1 MSKGF
6 NYYATNNCLR
16 KIFLEI
22 ESAIDIKYVKVIGFH
37 EKNEQIPIFNSVSE
51 IFVTDLVKNSPPNF
65 PAFNIYKKDRALYFF
80 GRETYKGKLC
90 YDVYEP
96 NGQNSVCWHY
106 GGEYEE
112 KSVGKGTICI
122 VEETSESEEIYRII
136 KNAFS
141 RNCAIDRGFFVSPD
155 LLFRKDEFRFDYTE
169 GKTYPLFRFLPNEKS
184 ARISQKLKKAYSVEM
199 KSDYHSVEYDDY
211 DNALKT
217 LETIIDINR
226 QDNNGMTYLMHAIQ
240 GENYDVA
247 KKLLE
252 KGADPNIPDN
262 RGFMPLSYLLYFEED
277 FLQFLIDY
285 GANIDLQIN
294 DGPTIRDYFE
304 SSKQEEY
311 KMFLNLPFAP
321 QKLKIGFV
329 NQNNYSKADGKTS
342 SVSSDTGTINS
353 KEPNVMIENGK
364 KLTIYKFKNN
374 WSIEFPTDWSYEI
387 DEEDKHNIFYP
398 PDSELTIRIS
408 ELFTNAKEDDL
419 KEIYKESVPSDSKQ
433 YELGFNFNFFNSLAY
448 ETVEYE
454 HDLKVYRFIIGC
466 YKDGFLLSINI
477 YALDRN
483 ECIQALKYIKTIK
496 TNDESPKC
504 RLSLFDKL
512 RG

>member
-16 KIFLEI
+16 KIFSEI
-22 ESAIDIKYVKVIGFH
+22 ESAIDVKYVKVIGFY

-51 IFVTDLVKNSPPNF
+51 LFVTDMVKNRIPNF
-65 PAFNIYKKDRALYFF
+65 PTLNIYKKDRALYFF

-96 NGQNSVCWHY
+96 NGQNLVYWHY
-106 GGEYEE
+106 GGEYGE
-112 KSVGKGTICI
+112 KSVCMGTICI
-122 VEETSESEEIYRII
+122 AEETPESEEIYRII

-141 RNCAIDRGFFVSPD
+141 RNCAIDRGFYVSPD
-155 LLFRKDEFRFDYTE
+155 LLFRKDEFRFDYIE

-184 ARISQKLKKAYSVEM
+184 ARISQKLKKAFSVEM

-217 LETIIDINR
+217 LETIIDINQ

-240 GENYDVA
+240 GKNYDIA
-247 KKLLE
+247 KKLLIH
-252 KGADPNIPDN
+252 GADPNIPDN
-262 RGFMPLSYLLYFEED
+262 RGFIPLSYLLSFEED

-304 SSKQEEY
+304 GSKQEDY
-311 KMFLNLPFAP
+311 KMFLNLPFTP
-321 QKLKIGFV
+321 KKLTIGYI

-342 SVSSDTGTINS
+342 SVSSDTETINS
-353 KEPNVMIENGK
+353 EEPNVMIENGK
-364 KLTIYKFKNN
+364 KLKIYKFKNN
-374 WSIEFPTDWSYEI
+374 WSIEFPTDWSYEL
-387 DEEDKHNIFYP
+387 DEGDKHNIFYP

-408 ELFTNAKEDDL
+408 EFFSNAKEDDL
-419 KEIYKESVPSDSKQ
+419 KEIYKESVPVDSEQ

-454 HDLKVYRFIIGC
+454 HELKVYHLIIGC
-466 YKDGFLLSINI
+466 YKDGLLLSINI
-477 YALDRN
+477 YALDRD

-496 TNDESPKC
+496 TNDEHSK
-504 RLSLFDKL
+504 RRFSLFDKL
-512 RG
+512 KW